1 MNNTL
6 ETTGKATSTVEVTMI
21 NAQGIALYVNGKEYF
36 LPYERCP
43 WFKNAKVSDVLNV
56 SMVDKEEIRWETLDV
71 DLEIESLIYPEKYPL
86 IGNA

>member
-6 ETTGKATSTVEVTMI
+6 ETTGKATSAVEVTMI
-21 NAQGIALYVNGKEYF
+21 NAKGIALYVNGKEYF

>member
-1 MNNTL
+1 
-6 ETTGKATSTVEVTMI
+6 MI
-21 NAQGIALYVNGKEYF
+21 NAKGIALYVNGKEYF